1 MYFNVIFRIL
11 FVDFYINIFYTVIT
25 ITQGGKFMYR
35 KIVNFLEN
43 WKESPHR
50 KPLILQGARQVGK
63 TYSILEFGRT
73 HYENVAYFNFESNPK
88 LNKTFEENISPDY
101 LVPILS
107 HISGQT
113 IVREKTLIVFDEV
126 QLCERA
132 LTSLKY
138 FYEEEPDY
146 HIIVAGSLLGVAVNR
161 AKFSFPVGKVDMKTL
176 YPMDM
181 EEFMIAMG
189 KTALAQQI
197 KKSFATDTP
206 LPSALHDAAIM
217 LYRQYLVVGGMPECV
232 LQFTQT
238 QNYTLIRH
246 IQDTILTSYLNDMSK
261 YNNLNEIKKTRLTY
275 DNITVQL
282 SKKHTRFQYKLLKKG
297 GRASEFENAI
307 EWLCLSGITSQ
318 VYRAEQIRKPLENY
332 RDIDAFKIYVSDLG
346 LLCAKKDLAAND
358 VLYMV
363 DEIDDFKGGMTEN
376 YVNVQLTINGYT
388 TYYWESERGAEV
400 DFVIQRDGQLI
411 PIEVKSADNTKA
423 KSLNIYIKV
432 YQPSYAIKLSTK
444 NFGFENG
451 KKTVPL
457 YAAFC
462 I

>member
-1 MYFNVIFRIL
+1 
-11 FVDFYINIFYTVIT
+11 
-25 ITQGGKFMYR
+25 MYR
-35 KIVNFLEN
+35 KIMSFLEA
-43 WKESPHR
+43 WKESKYR

-73 HYENVAYFNFESNPK
+73 HYENVAYFNFETSPK

-101 LVPILS
+101 LIPILS
-107 HISGQT
+107 HIAGQT

-138 FYEEEPDY
+138 FYEDAPDY

-181 EEFMIAMG
+181 EEFMIALHED
-189 KTALAQQI
+189 ALVEQI
-197 KKSFATDTP
+197 KKCFQTDMP
-206 LPSALHDAAIM
+206 LPSSLHDAAM
-217 LYRQYLVVGGMPECV
+217 QLYRQYLVVGGMPECV
-232 LQFTQT
+232 MQFAETKDYILVRHT
-238 QNYTLIRH
+238 QN
-246 IQDTILTSYLNDMSK
+246 TILASYLNDMSK
-261 YNNLNEIKKTRLTY
+261 YNNLNEIKKTRLAY

-282 SKKHTRFQYKLLKKG
+282 SKKNTRFQYKLIKKG

-307 EWLCLSGITSQ
+307 EWLCLSGIVSQ
-318 VYRAEQIRKPLENY
+318 VYKVEQIKKPLENY
-332 RDIDAFKIYVSDLG
+332 RNIDAFKIYVSDLG

-358 VLYMV
+358 ILYMV
-363 DEIDDFKGGMTEN
+363 DEINDFKGGMAEN
-376 YVNVQLTINGYT
+376 YVNVQLSMNGYS
-388 TYYWESERGAEV
+388 TYYWESERGAEI
-400 DFVIQRDGQLI
+400 DFVIQRDSQII
-411 PIEVKSADNTKA
+411 PIEVKSADNTRA
-423 KSLNIYIKV
+423 KSLKV
-432 YQPSYAIKLSTK
+432 YMDAFKPAYAIKLSAK
-444 NFGFENG
+444 NFGFEDG
-451 KKTVPL
+451 KKTVPI